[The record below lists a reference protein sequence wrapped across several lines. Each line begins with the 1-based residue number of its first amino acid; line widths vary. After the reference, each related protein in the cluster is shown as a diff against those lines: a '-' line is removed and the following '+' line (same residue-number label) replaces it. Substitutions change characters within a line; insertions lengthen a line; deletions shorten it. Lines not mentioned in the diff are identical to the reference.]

1 MSPQVELEMFDRMFD
16 PNVWPGLE
24 IESGV
29 LDQGWEESLHLP
41 SKQNSSF
48 FSFFKTRT
56 RSLAGR
62 WKMVE
67 NIWSIFSELL
77 D

>member
-1 MSPQVELEMFDRMFD
+1 MKLEMFDRMFD

-62 WKMVE
+62 
-67 NIWSIFSELL
+67 
-77 D
+77 